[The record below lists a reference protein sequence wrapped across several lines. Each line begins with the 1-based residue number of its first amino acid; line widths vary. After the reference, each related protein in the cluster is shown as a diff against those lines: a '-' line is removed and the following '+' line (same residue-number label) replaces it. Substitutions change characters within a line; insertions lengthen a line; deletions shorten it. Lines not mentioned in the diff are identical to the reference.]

1 MKGSTT
7 QLRIPKFWGYWILA
21 TTVGWSMRILELW
34 LKREEGTLG
43 TVRTLAEIPEVLL
56 VTSISGLLAGLIMGL
71 GQWRDLRSFRLTDEN
86 KWLWSTFIGM
96 ALLAPLGISISTAMA
111 WISWPGDFL
120 PENRTMFLILYPT
133 HYIYGGFMLGAF
145 QWLGLRNMLE
155 KRGWKVAALWIF
167 GTWAGIGLGV
177 FSGPFVSYSIFHMPS
192 QMGSRFITEQ
202 AITGLILG
210 IVTGAILLILLCES
224 RNNKT

>member
-1 MKGSTT
+1 MKASTN
-7 QLRIPKFWGYWILA
+7 QFWMPKLWGYWILA

-56 VTSISGLLAGLIMGL
+56 ITSISGLLAGLIMGF
-71 GQWRDLRSFRLTDEN
+71 GQWRVLRRFRLTDEN
-86 KWLWSTFIGM
+86 KWLWSTLIGM

-111 WISWPGDFL
+111 WMSWPGDFL
-120 PENRTMFLILYPT
+120 PESRTMFLILYPT

-155 KRGWKVAALWIF
+155 NWGWKEAALWIF

-177 FSGPFVSYSIFHMPS
+177 FAGNMFSYSLFNTPTQVVH
-192 QMGSRFITEQ
+192 RFVTEQ

-210 IVTGAILLILLCES
+210 IVTGALLLILLRES
-224 RNNKT
+224 RNHKI